1 MNRRASFA
9 AITDA
14 ALPEDV
20 DPATVSQI
28 SPFANKVL
36 PAGHHTTGG
45 LEPYSGPWGNAQILH
60 LLRRTT
66 FGPARTDVDLLKT
79 MYMAQAVDHLL
90 SPPPAEDSMPLN
102 VDSTDLVPVG
112 ETWAYAASA
121 NTSSRT
127 SSLKAWWLGL
137 IINQPASIR
146 EKMVLFWHNHFVT
159 EHDAVGEPR
168 FSWRYLSLIRAN
180 AIGNYK
186 DLARQMTFDGA
197 MLRYLNGNT
206 NTRTSPNENYG
217 RELQEL
223 FTIGKGP
230 EIAPGDYTNYTE
242 VDVKAAAKVLTGWQE
257 DSTVL
262 TTPWSSAWKF
272 TSSRHDTGNKQ
283 FSERYG
289 NRVIIGGTD
298 GAREVD
304 DLLDM
309 IYAQP
314 ETAKYLC
321 RKLYRWFVYYV
332 IDDWTEINIIT
343 PMADILR
350 SNNYDIRPALAALL
364 KSAHFFDPLNMGCI
378 IKSPVDFVAGIARQ
392 FALAFPADTV
402 NLYKMLTYLTG
413 QAATLQ
419 QEIGN
424 PPSVAGWPAYY
435 QTPQFYELWINS
447 DTLPRRTTLSNTLVR
462 TGYTTGGIKLIV
474 DPIAFVK
481 TLSNPGDP
489 NAIIDESALYLFAI
503 AITSSQRAFLKET
516 LLPGL
521 PDYEWTV
528 EWAEYTADP
537 ANAAKLAAVKT
548 KLTTLYAFML
558 SMPEFHLQ

>member
-1 MNRRASFA
+1 MNRRASLA
-9 AITDA
+9 AIADV
-14 ALPEDV
+14 ALPQDGA
-20 DPATVSQI
+20 PPSVSEI

-36 PAGHHTTGG
+36 PAGRHTAGG
-45 LEPYSGPWGNAQILH
+45 LEPYTGPWGVDQVLH

-66 FGPARTDVDLLKT
+66 FGPSRQDVDLLKT
-79 MYMAQAVDHLL
+79 MYMAQAVDLLL
-90 SPPPAEDSMPLN
+90 SPPPVEDTMPLN
-102 VDSTDLVPVG
+102 VDSTDVVPVG
-112 ETWAYAASA
+112 ETWVYAANA

-137 IINQPASIR
+137 VINQPASIR

-159 EHDAVGEPR
+159 EYDVVGDPR
-168 FSWRYLSLIRAN
+168 FSWRYISLIRAN
-180 AIGNYK
+180 AIGNFK
-186 DLARQMTFDGA
+186 DLARQITFDGA
-197 MLRYLNGNT
+197 TLRYLNGNT
-206 NTRTSPNENYG
+206 NTKTSPNENYG

-242 VDVKAAAKVLTGWQE
+242 VDVKAAAQVLTGWQD
-257 DSTVL
+257 DSTPL

-272 TSSRHDTGNKQ
+272 TASRHDTGNKQ
-283 FSERYG
+283 FSQRYG
-289 NRVIIGGTD
+289 NQIIAGGTD
-298 GAREVD
+298 GGREVD
-304 DLLDM
+304 DLLNM

-314 ETAKYLC
+314 ETARYLC

-332 IDDWTEINIIT
+332 IDDWTEANIIT
-343 PMADILR
+343 PMANILR
-350 SNNYDIRPALAALL
+350 SNNYDVRPALAALL
-364 KSAHFFDPLNMGCI
+364 KSAHFFDAINMGCI
-378 IKSPVDFVAGIARQ
+378 IKSPLDFVAGIARQ

-402 NLYKMLTYLTG
+402 NLYKMLTYLVG
-413 QAATLQ
+413 QASSLQ
-419 QEIGN
+419 QDIGN
-424 PPSVAGWPAYY
+424 PPNVAGWPAYY

-447 DTLPRRTTLSNTLVR
+447 DTLPRRTNLSNTLAR

-489 NAIIDESALYLFAI
+489 NAIIDESVLYLFAI
-503 AITSSQRAFLKET
+503 PITSSQRAFLKET

-537 ANAAKLAAVKT
+537 TSATKLAAVKS
-548 KLTTLYAFML
+548 KLTTLFTFML